1 MNPNKATG
9 LTRLAKG
16 VVYSWR
22 GFVACFKSEAAFRQ
36 ELALA
41 VVLCPLGVWLGDT
54 GAERALLVGSVAL
67 VLIVELLN
75 TGIEYVVNRFGGE
88 EIHELSGK
96 AKDIAA
102 AAVFLS
108 LCNVVVVWALV
119 LW

>member
-1 MNPNKATG
+1 MTANKATG
-9 LTRLAKG
+9 LARLVKG
-16 VVYSWR
+16 IGHSWR

-75 TGIEYVVNRFGGE
+75 TSVEYVVNRFGGE

-102 AAVFLS
+102 AAVFLA
-108 LCNVVVVWALV
+108 LCNAVVVWVLV

>member
-1 MNPNKATG
+1 MTTKKATG

-22 GFVACFKSEAAFRQ
+22 GFVACFKSEEAFRQ

-41 VVLCPLGVWLGDT
+41 VILCPLGVWLGDS

-75 TGIEYVVNRFGGE
+75 TSVECVVDRFGGE

-102 AAVFLS
+102 AAVILS
-108 LCNVVVVWALV
+108 LCNAVVVWVLV